1 MSRNYLNSQAFRD
14 YDASYDGKTWQKPPN
29 TQGREWT
36 PTDAADAE
44 DDRVEREYWRKEE
57 Q

>member
-29 TQGREWT
+29 THGREWT

-57 Q
+57 P